1 LSQFNETDSKYSL
14 KAAIH
19 HHDVGDDAHFMLE
32 DYEPDINQGYIRGRS
47 VYEKSEYL
55 TPEQAV
61 LAQVVKVSLR

>member
-1 LSQFNETDSKYSL
+1 LKNFNDPSKATL
-14 KAAIH
+14 KQAIY
-19 HHDVGDDAHFMLE
+19 HHDKGDDAHFLLE
-32 DYEPDINQGYIRGRS
+32 DYEAELDNGYIRGRS